1 MVESPILTGILGGTF
16 DPVHFGHLRLAQ
28 ELAERLALAE
38 VRFVPSGVPPHRAPP
53 AVSPAHRLEM
63 VRRAIA
69 GNPRFTLDQREVD
82 KTTPGYAVD
91 TLGELRAERG
101 ADASLC
107 LLMGADAFLGLNTWH
122 QWEALFD
129 LAHIVVAL
137 RPGFFRDSWEEA
149 MGEALRRQL
158 ARREQVVED
167 LRRAPAGGIVVK
179 EMTPLDISATRIR
192 RQLRRGASP
201 RYLLPDAVLEYI
213 QDNRLYS

>member
-1 MVESPILTGILGGTF
+1 MVEPSVLTGILGGTF

-28 ELAERLALAE
+28 ELAERLKLAD
-38 VRFVPSGVPPHRAPP
+38 VRFIPSGVPPHRAPP

-63 VRRAIA
+63 VRRAIV

-91 TLGELRAERG
+91 TLNELRAEAG
-101 ADASLC
+101 AVAPLC

-122 QWEALFD
+122 HWEALFD
-129 LAHIVVAL
+129 LTHIVVAL

-149 MGEALRRQL
+149 MGEALRSQL
-158 ARREQVVED
+158 ARREQATED
-167 LRRAPAGGIVVK
+167 LRCAPAGGIVVK

-201 RYLLPDAVLEYI
+201 RYLLPEVVLEYI
-213 QDNRLYS
+213 LANQLYS